1 MCTGVFSADLRAS
14 YPPSITGF
22 SLEPGG
28 NMKRLGDIL
37 IESGFLSAA
46 ELSEALTNSKETGK
60 RLGEVIVEMG
70 LMSEFDILRA
80 VSSQYDYPIIDLTS
94 IDIDPKA
101 TALFDEKYCVDN
113 CVLPIGFD
121 GDNLV
126 VAIDDP
132 MNILTMDDLVFR
144 SGYNV
149 TPMLATKS
157 SILDAVKVNY
167 GKEQAAQAAEEL
179 GIDMSS
185 DLDGL
190 DSELSEAVNSAPVV
204 KLVNSMIDY
213 AIRAGSSD
221 IHIEPMED
229 RVRVRIRIDGV
240 MQEVMSNPLAAK
252 DAITTRIK
260 ILGGMNIAEKRIPQ
274 DGRIRTEI
282 NGEPVDMRVSILPC
296 ITGEKTVIRIL
307 AKNDGNLNRKYL
319 GISDHNNAL
328 IDKII
333 KVPQGVCLVS
343 GPTGSGKTTTLY
355 TILSEKNTPEV
366 NIITVEDPVEIRIPG
381 LNQVQV
387 NAKAGMTF
395 ASGLRSI
402 LRQDPDIVLVGE
414 IRDGET
420 AEIAMRAAITGHL
433 VFSTIHTNDAVSS
446 INRLIDMG
454 IEPYMVSTAV
464 VGVISQRL
472 VRRICTNCRKAYE
485 PDEFDKEQLKLE
497 PGQKLYKGEGC
508 TECNG
513 SGYKGRIAIHE
524 IICMTKGMK
533 LLLEKRAP
541 EEDMRVQAVSEGT
554 QMLFDSAKA
563 LVLEGISTVDE
574 MNRVA
579 YSIDG

>member
-1 MCTGVFSADLRAS
+1 
-14 YPPSITGF
+14 
-22 SLEPGG
+22 
-28 NMKRLGDIL
+28 MKRLGDIL
-37 IESGFLSAA
+37 IDSGFISATD
-46 ELSEALTNSKETGK
+46 LSEALAVQKETGK
-60 RLGEVIVEMG
+60 RLGEVIIEMG

-80 VSSQYDYPIIDLTS
+80 VSSQYNYPIIDLNNVEV
-94 IDIDPKA
+94 DPKA
-101 TALFDEKYCVDN
+101 TALVTEKYCHENTIV
-113 CVLPIGFD
+113 PIGFD
-121 GDNLV
+121 EEKLV

-132 MNILTMDDLVFR
+132 LNVLVQDDLQFITGKEIVL
-144 SGYNV
+144 
-149 TPMLATKS
+149 MLATKS
-157 SILDAVKVNY
+157 AIDTCISVNY
-167 GKEQAAQAAEEL
+167 GKESAEKAAQEL
-179 GIDMSS
+179 GDDFDEDVIA
-185 DLDGL
+185 GL
-190 DSELSEAVNSAPVV
+190 DAEVSEQVNSAPVV

-240 MQEVMSNPLAAK
+240 MQEIMSNPVNAR

-260 ILGGMNIAEKRIPQ
+260 ILSGMNIAEKRIPQ
-274 DGRIRTEI
+274 DGRIQTMI
-282 NGEPVDMRVSILPC
+282 NGEEVDMRVSVLPT
-296 ITGEKTVIRIL
+296 IFGEKTVIRIL

-333 KVPQGVCLVS
+333 QVPQGICLIS

-355 TILSEKNTPEV
+355 TLLAEKNNPET
-366 NIITVEDPVEIRIPG
+366 NIITVEDPVEIKIPG

-402 LRQDPDIVLVGE
+402 LRQDPDIILVGE

-454 IEPYMVSTAV
+454 LEPYMVCSAL
-464 VGVISQRL
+464 VGVVSQRL
-472 VRRICTNCRKAYE
+472 VRRICNSCRMAYDPNE
-485 PDEFDKEQLKLE
+485 YEMKKVHIE
-497 PGQKLYKGEGC
+497 PGQKLYRGEGC
-508 TECNG
+508 QDCNG

-524 IICMTKGMK
+524 IVVMTSAMK
-533 LLLEKRAP
+533 TLIEKRAS
-541 EEDMRVQAVSEGT
+541 EEEMRKLAVSEGT
-554 QMLFDSAKA
+554 QMLADSAAA
-563 LVLEGISTVDE
+563 LVVEGITTIDE

-579 YSIDG
+579 YSIDE

>member
-1 MCTGVFSADLRAS
+1 
-14 YPPSITGF
+14 
-22 SLEPGG
+22 
-28 NMKRLGDIL
+28 MKRLGDIL
-37 IESGFLSAA
+37 IDSGFISATD
-46 ELSEALTNSKETGK
+46 LSEALSVQKQTGK
-60 RLGEVIVEMG
+60 RLGEVIIEMG

-80 VSSQYDYPIIDLTS
+80 VSSQYNYPIIDLNNIEVDS
-94 IDIDPKA
+94 KA
-101 TALFDEKYCVDN
+101 TALVTEKYCRDN
-113 CVLPIGFD
+113 TIVPIGFD
-121 GDNLV
+121 DEKLV

-132 MNILTMDDLVFR
+132 LNVLVQDDLQFITGRQIVL
-144 SGYNV
+144 
-149 TPMLATKS
+149 MLATKS
-157 SILDAVKVNY
+157 AIENCIGVHY
-167 GKEQAAQAAEEL
+167 GKESAEKAAQEL
-179 GIDMSS
+179 NEDFDEDVIA
-185 DLDGL
+185 GL
-190 DSELSEAVNSAPVV
+190 DAEVSEQVNSAPVV
-204 KLVNSMIDY
+204 KLVNSMIDF

-240 MQEVMSNPLAAK
+240 MQEIMSNPVNAR
-252 DAITTRIK
+252 DAIITRIK
-260 ILGGMNIAEKRIPQ
+260 ILSGMNIAEKRIPQ
-274 DGRIRTEI
+274 DGRIQTMI
-282 NGEPVDMRVSILPC
+282 NGEEVDMRVSVLPT
-296 ITGEKTVIRIL
+296 IYGEKTVIRIL

-333 KVPQGVCLVS
+333 QVPQGICLIS

-355 TILSEKNTPEV
+355 TLLSEKNSPET
-366 NIITVEDPVEIRIPG
+366 NIITVEDPVEIKIPG

-402 LRQDPDIVLVGE
+402 LRQDPDIILVGE

-454 IEPYMVSTAV
+454 LEPYMVCSAL
-464 VGVISQRL
+464 VGVVSQRL
-472 VRRICTNCRKAYE
+472 VRRICNSCRQPYE
-485 PDEFDKEQLKLE
+485 PSEYEMKKVHIE

-508 TECNG
+508 PDCNG

-524 IICMTKGMK
+524 IVVMTSAMK
-533 LLLEKRAP
+533 SLIEKRAS
-541 EEDMRVQAVSEGT
+541 EEEMRKLAVSEGT
-554 QMLFDSAKA
+554 QMLADSAAA
-563 LVLEGISTVDE
+563 LVVEGITTIDE

-579 YSIDG
+579 YSIDDN

>member
-1 MCTGVFSADLRAS
+1 
-14 YPPSITGF
+14 
-22 SLEPGG
+22 
-28 NMKRLGDIL
+28 MKRLGDIL
-37 IESGFLSAA
+37 IDSGFISATD
-46 ELSEALTNSKETGK
+46 LSEALAVQKETGK
-60 RLGEVIVEMG
+60 RLGEVIIEMG

-80 VSSQYDYPIIDLTS
+80 VSSQYNYPIIDLNNVEV
-94 IDIDPKA
+94 DPKA
-101 TALFDEKYCVDN
+101 TALVNEKYCRDN
-113 CVLPIGFD
+113 TIVPIGFD
-121 GDNLV
+121 EEKLV

-132 MNILTMDDLVFR
+132 LNVLVQDDLQFITGKEIVL
-144 SGYNV
+144 
-149 TPMLATKS
+149 MLATKTAIDTCIS
-157 SILDAVKVNY
+157 VNY
-167 GKEQAAQAAEEL
+167 GKESAEKAAQEL
-179 GIDMSS
+179 NQDFDDDVIA
-185 DLDGL
+185 GL
-190 DSELSEAVNSAPVV
+190 DAEVSEQVNSAPVV

-240 MQEVMSNPLAAK
+240 MQEIMSNPVNAR

-260 ILGGMNIAEKRIPQ
+260 ILSGMNIAEKRIPQ
-274 DGRIRTEI
+274 DGRIQTMI
-282 NGEPVDMRVSILPC
+282 NGEEVDMRVSVLPT
-296 ITGEKTVIRIL
+296 IYGEKTVIRIL

-333 KVPQGVCLVS
+333 KVPQGICLIS

-355 TILSEKNTPEV
+355 TLLAEKNDPQT
-366 NIITVEDPVEIRIPG
+366 NIITVEDPVEIKIPG

-402 LRQDPDIVLVGE
+402 LRQDPDIILVGE

-454 IEPYMVSTAV
+454 LEPYMVCSAL
-464 VGVISQRL
+464 VGVVSQRL
-472 VRRICTNCRKAYE
+472 VRRICNSCRTAYE
-485 PDEFDKEQLKLE
+485 PNEYEMKKVHIE
-497 PGQKLYKGEGC
+497 PGQKLFRGEGC
-508 TECNG
+508 QDCNG

-524 IICMTKGMK
+524 IVVMTSAMK
-533 LLLEKRAP
+533 TLIEKRAS
-541 EEDMRVQAVSEGT
+541 EEEMRKLAVSEGT
-554 QMLFDSAKA
+554 QMLADSAAA
-563 LVLEGISTVDE
+563 LVVEGITTIDE

-579 YSIDG
+579 YSIDE